1 MLLRNI
7 DIASVP
13 TEHLASLASCVEYSL
28 AINNNVSNCDLG
40 SILGSVKCELLCISN
55 RTLSREE
62 TQALVRAMESRVEWV
77 RLGYSGDESLDMTA
91 LTQYSG
97 HGKCRFVLCFDDR
110 YKEDLSSWAEKN
122 NWYEYRSSYKS
133 CLMIQR

>member
-55 RTLSREE
+55 QTLSREE
-62 TQALVRAMESRVEWV
+62 TQALVRAM
-77 RLGYSGDESLDMTA
+77 
-91 LTQYSG
+91 
-97 HGKCRFVLCFDDR
+97 
-110 YKEDLSSWAEKN
+110 
-122 NWYEYRSSYKS
+122 
-133 CLMIQR
+133 